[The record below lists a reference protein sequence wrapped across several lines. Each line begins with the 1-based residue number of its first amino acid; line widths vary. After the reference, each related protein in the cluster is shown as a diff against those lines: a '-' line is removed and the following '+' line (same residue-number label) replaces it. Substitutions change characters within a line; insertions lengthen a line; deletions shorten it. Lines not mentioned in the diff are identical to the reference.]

1 MGARR
6 LRLALTLAVAV
17 LGAVACGGSDAGA
30 STDPTTSPDAPVIVT
45 FELNEGDRFRVLLT
59 ERGDIDAARSLL
71 AGVDGPDI
79 PNGRIVRETGVNEGW
94 SWSLDPADFE
104 FADVTIEVCDGTPV
118 DVESGELTSDRY
130 CPWSA
135 RVVAVEPAP

>member
-6 LRLALTLAVAV
+6 DRIALILAVA
-17 LGAVACGGSDAGA
+17 LGIVACGTPDGGS
-30 STDPTTSPDAPVIVT
+30 PTGSGLSPGAPVIVT

-59 ERGDIDAARSLL
+59 ERADIDAARNLL

-79 PNGRIVRETGVNEGW
+79 PNGRIARETGVNEGW
-94 SWSLDPADFE
+94 SWSLDPSDFE
-104 FADVTIEVCDGTPV
+104 FADVTIEVCDGTPD
-118 DVESGELTSDRY
+118 DVESGELTSERY